1 MAPAAPPPLH
11 PPSSLPPHRPH
22 CHLALPSTA
31 PHAVTSLAFSSGTPA
46 AICRRQAWA
55 VKHRDPEFFGP
66 RYASARGPGQMA
78 LPTKRGFTAGL
89 KEDDCGQAEDEL
101 PPLPHDSLLPLLLH
115 CAAKFQFASKTT
127 PLQYF
132 SHDYPAADDQPKGQ
146 SRRNGAGVHQRV
158 LFRLHLFKNKLYR
171 RGR

>member
-1 MAPAAPPPLH
+1 MLLWLQRCLP
-11 PPSSLPPHRPH
+11 PPSSPLHSPPRPR

-31 PHAVTSLAFSSGTPA
+31 PHAAATLAFSSGTPA

-55 VKHRDPEFFGP
+55 VKHRDPKFFGR

-101 PPLPHDSLLPLLLH
+101 TPPPPPSSCIALPS
-115 CAAKFQFASKTT
+115 AKFQLHSPPKRRRFNISVMIIRQQMI
-127 PLQYF
+127 LY
-132 SHDYPAADDQPKGQ
+132 QPKGQ
-146 SRRNGAGVHQRV
+146 SRRIGVP
-158 LFRLHLFKNKLYR
+158 LS
-171 RGR
+171 